1 MTLLSEIQSDL
12 KQAMLDKDD
21 MTRDTLRM
29 FKSEVQKFEIDS
41 QETADDAKALQIINK
56 MIKQRKDS
64 IAQFTEGGRADL
76 ADKEELEVT
85 ILSKYKPQQLNESE
99 ISEKVQSAISE
110 SEASTMQ
117 DIGKVMGILKS
128 SIQAGTADMGIVSKI
143 VKDQLS

>member
-1 MTLLSEIQSDL
+1 
-12 KQAMLDKDD
+12 MLDKDD

-110 SEASTMQ
+110 SGASTMQ
-117 DIGKVMGILKS
+117 DIGKVMSILKS

>member
-1 MTLLSEIQSDL
+1 
-12 KQAMLDKDD
+12 MLEKDD

-41 QETADDAKALQIINK
+41 QETADDEKALQIINK

-64 IAQFTEGGRADL
+64 ITQFTDGGRVDL

-110 SEASTMQ
+110 SGASTIQ

-128 SIQAGTADMGIVSKI
+128 SIPPGTADMGIVSKI

>member
-1 MTLLSEIQSDL
+1 
-12 KQAMLDKDD
+12 MLDKDD

-29 FKSEVQKFEIDS
+29 FKSEVQKYEIDS

-110 SEASTMQ
+110 SGASTMQ

-128 SIQAGTADMGIVSKI
+128 SIPAGTADMGIVSKI

>member
-1 MTLLSEIQSDL
+1 
-12 KQAMLDKDD
+12 MLDKDD

-41 QETADDAKALQIINK
+41 KETADDAKALQIINK

-64 IAQFTEGGRADL
+64 IAQFTQGGRADL

-99 ISEKVQSAISE
+99 ISEKVQLAISE
-110 SEASTMQ
+110 SGASTMQ

-128 SIQAGTADMGIVSKI
+128 SIPAGTADMGIVSKI

>member
-1 MTLLSEIQSDL
+1 
-12 KQAMLDKDD
+12 MLDKDD

-110 SEASTMQ
+110 SGASTMQ
-117 DIGKVMGILKS
+117 DIGKVMAILKS
-128 SIQAGTADMGIVSKI
+128 SIPAGTADMGIVSKI